1 MKRWPL
7 YLIAIILLA
16 AVPQILIDSP
26 VYARTVSIA
35 GICLFVW
42 LAEIAP
48 PFIPTLILW
57 AAVPILLLPLDA
69 RYSLGQVLS
78 WSADPVLALFFGG
91 FVLGVATERQ
101 GLDRQLARFAFRA
114 SGGSFNFF
122 LLVMIFI
129 TAFLSMWLSNIAAA
143 ALVFACV
150 RPSLARLSDDN
161 ALRRIV
167 IVGIALGADLGGI
180 ATPIGTGPNAIA
192 IASLEG
198 TYRITFVNWM
208 AFAFPLTI
216 GMLLFAF
223 ALLWVRSR
231 KHQRTWDASD
241 ILPLETVEVERPNRR
256 TEFVLIFTATALLWL
271 TEPLHRIPAAVVA
284 IVAAATVFVRGILSK
299 KDLSRVDWSTILLIA
314 GGITLGRLLEA
325 TGIVSAI
332 ASAVPFSSFDPR
344 VTLFV
349 LCLAS
354 AILSALM
361 SNTATAVMLIPLAA
375 AIMPDPSTA
384 ILIAISA
391 SFGLPFVI
399 STPPNAM
406 AFGEGG
412 VRSSDFFWPG
422 VIIMITGCAAVSLTG
437 RAVLNLAGI
446 P

>member
-208 AFAFPLTI
+208 AFAFPLTV

-223 ALLWVRSR
+223 GLLWVSCR
-231 KHQRTWDASD
+231 KHQRKWDASD
-241 ILPLETVEVERPNRR
+241 ILPLETREVERPNHR

-375 AIMPDPSTA
+375 AIMPDPATA